1 MTPEVPPGFVSMR
14 FTQVCRGKRSQ
25 PAPPHR
31 TGGPRRVKLLPVQF
45 KESVVS
51 KSHKIAALALTSLM
65 ASAALAADLEIK
77 EPWVRGT
84 VPAQKATG
92 AFMQLSSKGGV
103 TLVGVASPAAKVVE
117 LHEMVMDNNVMK
129 MRAVPRLDVQPG
141 KPVELKPG
149 SYHVMLID
157 MKQRLSEG
165 ELVPI
170 TLRFDDGSSQ
180 RIEAPVRKLQSA
192 PPVGKT
198 KEQEGISH

>member
-1 MTPEVPPGFVSMR
+1 MR
-14 FTQVCRGKRSQ
+14 FMRVFRGKRSQ

-31 TGGPRRVKLLPVQF
+31 LGGARRVKLLTVQF
-45 KESVVS
+45 KESIVS

-92 AFMQLSSKGGV
+92 AFMQLSSKAGV

-117 LHEMVMDNNVMK
+117 LHEMVMDNNVMR
-129 MRAVPRLDVQPG
+129 MRAVPRLDIQPG

-157 MKQRLSEG
+157 LNKPLSKG
-165 ELVPI
+165 EVCPSPSRWKAR
-170 TLRFDDGSSQ
+170 TRRSRTWS
-180 RIEAPVRKLQSA
+180 
-192 PPVGKT
+192 
-198 KEQEGISH
+198 

>member
-1 MTPEVPPGFVSMR
+1 MR
-14 FTQVCRGKRSQ
+14 FVLDCRGKRSQ
-25 PAPPHR
+25 RTAPDR
-31 TGGPRRVKLLPVQF
+31 TARPPRVKLLPVQF

-51 KSHKIAALALTSLM
+51 QTRKIVALMLTSLV
-65 ASAALAADLEIK
+65 AGAAVAADLEIK

-117 LHEMVMDNNVMK
+117 LHEMVMDNNVMR

-157 MKQRLSEG
+157 LNKPLAKG
-165 ELVPI
+165 EVVPI
-170 TLRFDDGSSQ
+170 TLKVEGKDRKVENVEVKAEVRDLTAA
-180 RIEAPVRKLQSA
+180 APMDHK
-192 PPVGKT
+192 
-198 KEQEGISH
+198 HHH